1 MLYKLAKSVLFQMQ
15 PETAHHL
22 IMENLDWVTSFG
34 LHKLLT
40 HTPPED
46 PVEVMGIRF
55 PNTIGLAAGMDKDGE
70 RVSAFGALG
79 FGHVE
84 IGTITPLAQPGNA
97 KPRCFRVIPAE
108 GIINR
113 MGFNNE
119 GCDKVLKNLKS
130 ADAFK
135 LRGGVLGINIGKN
148 AVTPIENAVS
158 DYRICLQKT
167 YAKADYIAVNIS
179 SPNTKNLRTLQ
190 GDKPLCELLEA
201 LKTEREKIMETQGLA
216 YKPIAVKLAPHL
228 DNDAILRAVD
238 HIVSYG
244 MDAVIA
250 TNLTSVFTMT
260 RACLRPMIKARY
272 GRIIN
277 MSSVVAQMGNA
288 GQANYAAA
296 KAGIIGMSKSVAQE
310 VASRGITVNCITPG
324 FIETDM
330 TKALPEETRKA
341 LSERI
346 PAKRLGQT
354 DDIAGAV
361 LFLASDLAGYVTG
374 AVLPVNGGLF
384 MG

>member
-1 MLYKLAKSVLFQMQ
+1 M
-15 PETAHHL
+15 
-22 IMENLDWVTSFG
+22 
-34 LHKLLT
+34 
-40 HTPPED
+40 
-46 PVEVMGIRF
+46 
-55 PNTIGLAAGMDKDGE
+55 
-70 RVSAFGALG
+70 
-79 FGHVE
+79 
-84 IGTITPLAQPGNA
+84 
-97 KPRCFRVIPAE
+97 
-108 GIINR
+108 
-113 MGFNNE
+113 
-119 GCDKVLKNLKS
+119 
-130 ADAFK
+130 
-135 LRGGVLGINIGKN
+135 
-148 AVTPIENAVS
+148 
-158 DYRICLQKT
+158 
-167 YAKADYIAVNIS
+167 
-179 SPNTKNLRTLQ
+179 
-190 GDKPLCELLEA
+190 
-201 LKTEREKIMETQGLA
+201 
-216 YKPIAVKLAPHL
+216 
-228 DNDAILRAVD
+228 
-238 HIVSYG
+238 
-244 MDAVIA
+244 IA

-341 LSERI
+341 LSDRI